1 MATFLFDND
10 ISFRLARALNE
21 LVGPGHECI
30 ALRERFDQ
38 STPDEVWIPVACQEG
53 WIIVS
58 RDLNQR
64 KNRVIHSSI
73 RVSDAKALY
82 IRTGKTQLS
91 IYDDAA
97 RIIKNWPK
105 ILRWA
110 EESNPGTIS
119 RLRKEGVIENV
130 LPDRR

>member
-1 MATFLFDND
+1 M
-10 ISFRLARALNE
+10 
-21 LVGPGHECI
+21 
-30 ALRERFDQ
+30 
-38 STPDEVWIPVACQEG
+38 
-53 WIIVS
+53 
-58 RDLNQR
+58 
-64 KNRVIHSSI
+64 IHSSI
-73 RVSDAKALY
+73 RASDAKALY
-82 IRTGKTQLS
+82 IRTGKTQMA